1 LTNNDL
7 IRAFLPLIK
16 TALTSYGY
24 DVDILQA
31 YQPVETGV
39 KTKDS
44 VYFFE
49 VSTERIGQP
58 NRISKWDTVQ
68 GKTINTDYQI
78 IGITYQISVLVRS
91 PKTYTASDILSDL
104 SIYMQSSEFIAELES
119 QGIGILAIK
128 QMRANWFKDDR
139 DQHQE
144 APSFD
149 FTITY
154 NRAIIRPEQTIST
167 IEYKINGV

>member
-1 LTNNDL
+1 LTNNDI
-7 IRAFLPLIK
+7 IRAFLPLIN

-31 YQPVETGV
+31 YQPVEMGV

-78 IGITYQISVLVRS
+78 MGITYQVSVLVRS
-91 PKTYTASDILSDL
+91 PKVYTASDILSDL
-104 SIYMQSSEFIAELES
+104 SIYMQSSEFITALES

-128 QMRANWFKDDR
+128 AMRTNWFKDDR

-149 FTITY
+149 FTLTY
-154 NRAIIRPEQTIST
+154 NRSIIRPERTINAT
-167 IEYKINGV
+167 EYKINGV